1 MTSDSP
7 LALDALIE
15 ALLFWRA
22 EPVAIAE
29 LAKNLAVSEEQTRT
43 ALIFLRGRLA
53 ERGVVLLEK
62 DGAVMLGTHP
72 AAAELIE
79 RLAKEEL
86 NKDLGKASLETLT
99 IVLYKN
105 PITRAEIDYKGGFGH
120 GTCGL
125 VVHGIALKEKIIM
138 AIKGMADY
146 YASRI

>member
-105 PITRAEIDYKGGFGH
+105 PITRAEIDYLRGVNSTFILRH
-120 GTCGL
+120 LEIRGL
-125 VVHGIALKEKIIM
+125 VEKL
-138 AIKGMADY
+138 
-146 YASRI
+146 